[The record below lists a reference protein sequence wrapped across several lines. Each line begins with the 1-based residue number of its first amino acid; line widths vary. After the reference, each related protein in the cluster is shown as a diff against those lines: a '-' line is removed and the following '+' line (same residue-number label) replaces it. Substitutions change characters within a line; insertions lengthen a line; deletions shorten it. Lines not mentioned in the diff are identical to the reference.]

1 MTARDGLNLQDGTK
15 TMGKPTGFL
24 EFERAERKY
33 EPVEQRLK
41 TWQEFVVPLPEGETK
56 KQAARCMDC
65 GIPFCHNGCPV
76 NNQIPDW
83 NDLVYEGDWKTA
95 ALNLHSTNN
104 FPEVTGRI
112 CPAPCEAACT
122 LNIEDT
128 PVAIKTIECAI
139 ADRGFDEGW
148 IVPQKPETKTGKK
161 IAIVGSGPAGL
172 AAAQQLARAGHE
184 VHVYEK
190 NARPGGLLVYGIP
203 DFKMEK
209 SVVARRVKQ
218 MEAEGVRFHC
228 NTHIGKDVSSAELEA
243 SHDALLIA
251 IGSEKPFDFFANAP
265 GRGLDGIHYAMDFL
279 PQQNR
284 RVAGEALA
292 PSTYEISA
300 KDKHVIVI
308 GGGDT
313 GSDCIGT
320 SLRQGAKSV
329 TQLEIMPKPP
339 VKENKALNW
348 PNWPMK
354 LRVSTSQAEGA
365 VTEYSISTTG
375 FSGDNGKVRRL
386 RYTRLDAQMKPVPG
400 TDGEFDADL
409 VLLAMGFSGPIE
421 TEIVGELGLP
431 IVPRGRFKGVDGDE
445 QDYKVPGR
453 SKVFVAGD
461 VRRGQSLVVWAI
473 REGRQAAHAIDKALM
488 GATLLPR

>member
-1 MTARDGLNLQDGTK
+1 
-15 TMGKPTGFL
+15 MGKPTGFL
-24 EFERAERKY
+24 EFERTERTY
-33 EPVEQRLK
+33 EPVESRIK
-41 TWQEFVVPLPEGETK
+41 HWHEFVVPPAEGEVKT
-56 KQAARCMDC
+56 QAARCMDC
-65 GIPFCHNGCPV
+65 GIPFCHTGCPV

-83 NDLVYEGDWKTA
+83 NDLVYRGNWKQA

-104 FPEVTGRI
+104 FPEVTGRV

-122 LNIEDT
+122 LNIDDT
-128 PVAIKTIECAI
+128 PVAIKTIECTI
-139 ADRGFDEGW
+139 ADRAWDEGW
-148 IVPQKPETKTGKK
+148 IVPEPSEAKTGKSV
-161 IAIVGSGPAGL
+161 AIVGSGPAGL
-172 AAAQQLARAGHE
+172 AAAQQLARAGHD

-190 NARPGGLLVYGIP
+190 SPRPGGLMVYGIP

-209 SVVARRVKQ
+209 KVIARRVKQ
-218 MEAEGVRFHC
+218 MEAEGVTFHC
-228 NTHIGKDVSSAELEA
+228 GVQVGKDIPAADLEKK
-243 SHDALLIA
+243 HDAVLLA
-251 IGSEKPFDFFANAP
+251 LGSEQPFDFFSKST
-265 GRGLDGIHYAMDFL
+265 GRQLEGIHYAMDFL

-284 RVAGEALA
+284 RVAGEPQKAGA
-292 PSTYEISA
+292 QEISA

-320 SLRQGAKSV
+320 SFRQGAKSV

-339 VKENKALNW
+339 AKENKSLSW

-365 VTEYSISTTG
+365 KTEFSISTTG
-375 FSGDNGKVRRL
+375 FEGENGKVTKL
-386 RYTRLDAQMKPVPG
+386 HYTRVDEKMQPIPG
-400 TDGEFDADL
+400 SEGAFDADL

-421 TEIVGELGLP
+421 NDVVKELGLDV
-431 IVPRGRFKGVDGDE
+431 VPRGRFKGLDASE
-445 QDYKVPGR
+445 QDYKLPGDN
-453 SKVFVAGD
+453 KLFAAGD

-488 GATLLPR
+488 GTTTLPR